1 VIVAIV
7 NVGMLV
13 WLVAQFFSEYAHEQK
28 EEAAKKG
35 GEGSTLV
42 KMLASA
48 RHSIQR
54 WRFNRMTPDE
64 QQRAIRRRTTEAK
77 DSNITDNPVT
87 IEMSEVEIKVNAGKA
102 QGLAYEN
109 PNIKIEK

>member
-1 VIVAIV
+1 
-7 NVGMLV
+7 V

-48 RHSIQR
+48 RHSIKR

-64 QQRAIRRRTTEAK
+64 QQRAIRKRTTETK